1 MMLRI
6 FHETK
11 LTYSEPVVE
20 TVTELRT
27 APPSQEDQTVL
38 GYRLKI
44 TPSVAVT
51 PFRDGFGNQ
60 VDLFNILGA
69 HQEIIIRAISFVR
82 MHRRPGLQRL
92 ANVSWPGELPVAVEA
107 QEFLTESPLT
117 MECPPLVEFRE
128 KLPKPEGTFSD
139 LIQSW
144 MAAIRERLTYEKK
157 LVNLQKPISEA
168 LATGKG
174 NCQDFA
180 HFFLAIC
187 RHFGVPARFVSGYI
201 NHPGELA
208 THAWCQVWGG
218 SRVGWVDVDP
228 TRSCFVGND
237 HVVTAIGRDYADMP
251 PNRGQWKGTAEE
263 TMRVTVK
270 VEPVERMPSDWT
282 ELNSQVIWSGPKM
295 FQVQRQGQWLN
306 RLSTNRTILRQQQS
320 QQQQHSQQQQ

>member
-11 LTYSEPVVE
+11 LNYSEPVVE

-44 TPSVAVT
+44 TPAVAVT

-60 VDLFNILGA
+60 VDLFNILGV
-69 HQEIIIRAISFVR
+69 HQEIVIRAISFVR
-82 MHRRPGLQRL
+82 THRRPGLTRL
-92 ANVSWPGELPVAVEA
+92 ADVIWPGELPISVEA
-107 QEFLTESPLT
+107 QDFLSPSPLT
-117 MECPPLVEFRE
+117 SDCDEVLAFRS
-128 KLPKPEGTFSD
+128 KLPKPEGRLAD
-139 LIQSW
+139 LVQFW
-144 MAAIRERLTYEKK
+144 MDAVRDRLEYERKASTARTS
-157 LVNLQKPISEA
+157 VGEA
-168 LATGKG
+168 MATGRG

-180 HFFLAIC
+180 HLFLAVS

-201 NHPGELA
+201 NHPGEVA
-208 THAWCQVWGG
+208 MHAWCQVWGG

-228 TRSCFVGND
+228 TRKCFADDD
-237 HVVTAIGRDYADMP
+237 HVVISVGRDYADMP
-251 PNRGQWKGTAEE
+251 PNRGAWKGSAEE

-282 ELNSQVIWSGPKM
+282 ELNGQMLWSGPKP
-295 FQVQRQGQWLN
+295 FQMQRQTQWLN
-306 RLSTNRTILRQQQS
+306 RLTPGRSILRQQQS
-320 QQQQHSQQQQ
+320 QQQQ